1 MKGLAMTKTFVLLAA
16 LAISAHSSQASP
28 VRTRLKVNSVQE
40 IVIYTGLVDA
50 NSAKR
55 LTAIVA
61 NNTDKVIGLKLTVAK
76 SKDSD
81 KRFYSDLSGNQLNIT
96 SGDPSDGSME
106 VVINKVL
113 GKTMAGMFYTVDGFY
128 LIKSGGSHAGGA
140 LSYGALPVDEA
151 TIRLNPKIRLI
162 SRKF

>member
-1 MKGLAMTKTFVLLAA
+1 MAAKDSEACSLASRAITPASITSDVIS
-16 LAISAHSSQASP
+16 ISAPACRESLSWSILLSQVYNCP
-28 VRTRLKVNSVQE
+28 
-40 IVIYTGLVDA
+40 
-50 NSAKR
+50 
-55 LTAIVA
+55 

-106 VVINKVL
+106 VVINKGL

>member
-1 MKGLAMTKTFVLLAA
+1 MTKTFVLLAA
-16 LAISAHSSQASP
+16 LAISAHSLQASP
-28 VRTRLKVNSVQE
+28 VRTPQRVTPVQE

-50 NSAKR
+50 SSAKR
-55 LTAIVA
+55 LTAIIA
-61 NNTDKVIGLKLTVAK
+61 NNTDKVIGLKLSVAK

-81 KRFYSDLSGNQLNIT
+81 KRYYSDLSGNRLNIT

-106 VVINKVL
+106 VIINSGL
-113 GKTMAGMFYTVDGFY
+113 GTTMAGIFFTVDGFY

-162 SRKF
+162 SRQF